1 MWFPIV
7 FIFALDKILM
17 EVKKTNKKKTI
28 DRFFIYFLL
37 VMVYACNQNSRL
49 QLNVF

>member
-17 EVKKTNKKKTI
+17 EVKKTKKKKKKNRPI
-28 DRFFIYFLL
+28 FYLFSPGYGIR
-37 VMVYACNQNSRL
+37 M
-49 QLNVF
+49 